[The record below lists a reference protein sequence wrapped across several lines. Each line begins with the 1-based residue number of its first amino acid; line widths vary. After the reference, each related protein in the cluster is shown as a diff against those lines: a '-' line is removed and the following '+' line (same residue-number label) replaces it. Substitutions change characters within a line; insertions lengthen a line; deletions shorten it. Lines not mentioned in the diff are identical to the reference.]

1 MNESNNFFYD
11 NQDHIKKEKQKAK
24 DLRKTQWWK
33 NKCHTGL
40 CHYCARQFDP
50 SEITMDHIVPLSK
63 GGRSEKNN
71 IIPCCKEC
79 NNKKKNLLTFEWED
93 YK

>member
-1 MNESNNFFYD
+1 MDEKNNFFFSD
-11 NQDHIKKEKQKAK
+11 LDHIKKEKQKAK
-24 DLRKTQWWK
+24 DLRKTNWWK
-33 NKCHTGL
+33 NKCQKGI
-40 CHYCARQFDP
+40 CHYCGRQVDP

-63 GGRSEKNN
+63 GGKSEKNN
-71 IIPCCKEC
+71 VIPCCKDC